1 MEISSDWFKHVA
13 SILSLSKSPAQ
24 RLPWVGVCPWGLRP
38 NNETGLKLGREARAT
53 TTSAV
58 NGHVRHIREGA
69 RSWGKRNNSFS
80 TSPAYLRSTCLAT
93 KQGRRFS
100 NIPSTRSTKSLPR
113 KPAKKTTKKLEPSAM
128 ADFLNKAGA
137 WIMANP
143 KTSVAVGSG
152 LTVVAAPVVVMAPVV
167 GPVLGAIGFGSSGIF
182 SVVKNLGSFAA
193 TAQAAVGNVVGGS
206 LLAGLTSAGMG
217 GYGAAA
223 MSGAVQA
230 AGGATA
236 AGAAI
241 KKGAEW
247 FWSK

>member
-1 MEISSDWFKHVA
+1 MEFSFDWFKHVA

-24 RLPWVGVCPWGLRP
+24 RLPMGLRLSMGLRP
-38 NNETGLKLGREARAT
+38 NNETGLKLGPASPQTR
-53 TTSAV
+53 
-58 NGHVRHIREGA
+58 
-69 RSWGKRNNSFS
+69 KKKNS
-80 TSPAYLRSTCLAT
+80 
-93 KQGRRFS
+93 
-100 NIPSTRSTKSLPR
+100 
-113 KPAKKTTKKLEPSAM
+113 KKLEPSAM

-167 GPVLGAIGFGSSGIF
+167 GPILGAVGFGSSGIIA
-182 SVVKNLGSFAA
+182 GSFAA

-247 FWSK
+247 LWSK

>member
-1 MEISSDWFKHVA
+1 
-13 SILSLSKSPAQ
+13 
-24 RLPWVGVCPWGLRP
+24 
-38 NNETGLKLGREARAT
+38 GLKLGREARA
-53 TTSAV
+53 
-58 NGHVRHIREGA
+58 
-69 RSWGKRNNSFS
+69 NN
-80 TSPAYLRSTCLAT
+80 L
-93 KQGRRFS
+93 G
-100 NIPSTRSTKSLPR
+100 PSTATSDTFERGPKLRNATTHSQHHHPTYVRLVWQRNRGGDFLISRPLHDQPSR
-113 KPAKKTTKKLEPSAM
+113 FPANPQKKKNSKKLEPSAM

-167 GPVLGAIGFGSSGIF
+167 GPILGAVGFGSSGIIA
-182 SVVKNLGSFAA
+182 GSFAA

-247 FWSK
+247 LWSK